1 MKQFLISCAALAACC
16 MSPAIAEDA
25 TTPAATAAQAQ
36 PMAAPSAAMPAQ
48 TDLTGQTIYSV
59 DGTAIGTVASVTTDA
74 QGQSQAVVGVEK
86 FLGMGGKNVL
96 FPVSSLQPR
105 TGGGYTTS
113 LNSSEIKKLP
123 EASADMH

>member
-1 MKQFLISCAALAACC
+1 MKHFLISCAALAACC

-25 TTPAATAAQAQ
+25 TTPAATAAQAH
-36 PMAAPSAAMPAQ
+36 PMAAPAQ
-48 TDLTGQTIYSV
+48 TDLTGQTIYSA
-59 DGTAIGTVASVTTDA
+59 DGTAIGTVASVSTDA
-74 QGQSQAVVGVEK
+74 QGQPQAVVGVEK